1 MFIYAAN
8 QPQVATENS
17 YKLTTQATNKT
28 LCRLGYQKAALGL
41 TKKLS
46 KYPSGSTPTLS
57 IPNFNAYTNEKLI

>member
-28 LCRLGYQKAALGL
+28 
-41 TKKLS
+41 
-46 KYPSGSTPTLS
+46 TL
-57 IPNFNAYTNEKLI
+57 